1 MGCNKQYKISIT
13 QNVFLIGQWGLFD
26 KVICMPIDKME
37 VTDTDTGTARTYL
50 QPQYGNGVFGNVYLS
65 ANR

>member
-50 QPQYGNGVFGNVYLS
+50 STTPERQWGFRQCLPGQH
-65 ANR
+65 